1 MSSDLLFSSA
11 KVFFLTRATVAN
23 HFNCKNFSA
32 NLPRLWRWKYE
43 SWWIVALI
51 VIEFSCITYL
61 GSGFDLFVRGGTEHF
76 LTTTLFLSKI
86 DNFFAV
92 SSWMSILGRYLSCR
106 KRRRRKM
113 ENLSKERKKEG
124 LKSLKSN
131 YLKLNHYKL
140 LAPVLSLLRKAKP
153 VLRIFWGSWN
163 SILKILIVKCQYR
176 IPRRPICQVWSA
188 YSKNA
193 LVYSKKAILI

>member
-1 MSSDLLFSSA
+1 MIGTRIIGVEGEHADHLTTTTAQALRVVVPVEMSSDLLFSSA

-76 LTTTLFLSKI
+76 STTTLFLSKI

-92 SSWMSILGRYLSCR
+92 SSWMSILGRYLSCS
-106 KRRRRKM
+106 RRRVIKM
-113 ENLSKERKKEG
+113 ENLSKERKKVWRV
-124 LKSLKSN
+124 SN
-131 YLKLNHYKL
+131 Q
-140 LAPVLSLLRKAKP
+140 
-153 VLRIFWGSWN
+153 IT
-163 SILKILIVKCQYR
+163 
-176 IPRRPICQVWSA
+176 
-188 YSKNA
+188 
-193 LVYSKKAILI
+193 